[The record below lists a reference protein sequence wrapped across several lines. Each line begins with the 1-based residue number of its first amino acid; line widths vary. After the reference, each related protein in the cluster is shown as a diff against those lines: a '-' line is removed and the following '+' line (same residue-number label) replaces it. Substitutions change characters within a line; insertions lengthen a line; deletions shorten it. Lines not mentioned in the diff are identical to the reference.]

1 MFEGKLKLPTEEPE
15 QTWTLLNDAA
25 DRRLV
30 LEYFLDVLLS
40 PIELYVPPAAPRQQQ
55 PLEVIQQ
62 QLQQQQ
68 QQQLQQVMAARAIAL
83 GMPAP
88 APAPAVAAEPA
99 AAPAGP
105 AVPAIPPGL
114 SEDAV
119 ARLKETKNLTSPILV
134 QRKVYTSLYDG
145 IESCSHNLT
154 CRTPLVQLGILTF
167 VSTLFTDNEIISHLL
182 VAAGDVYTSVSRQGE
197 ELLKRL
203 KSLDLESEEAV
214 ARLYSLYQGTV
225 KTPATAHLQPSQYR
239 TAASTVLKMRILT
252 QCLSR
257 SERAANT
264 FPAFLHTIFDALFA
278 PTTTDRLRQAGMV
291 FTNWV
296 SRVASEAT
304 LAPVGNIMLG
314 GLRKLLQQ
322 YADADPTDPRA
333 NDMKASAYS
342 CIGILGK
349 RLPALFVDGAVILSM
364 FSAMAEAP
372 SGVRTS
378 IHEALLQLWPALRNA
393 KPEVEHAIF
402 PLLKRAIENVRISCL

>member
-40 PIELYVPPAAPRQQQ
+40 PIELYVPPVAPRQQQ

-88 APAPAVAAEPA
+88 APAPAAAAEPA

-145 IESCSHNLT
+145 IESYSHDLT
-154 CRTPLVQLGILTF
+154 CRN
-167 VSTLFTDNEIISHLL
+167 SS
-182 VAAGDVYTSVSRQGE
+182 
-197 ELLKRL
+197 
-203 KSLDLESEEAV
+203 
-214 ARLYSLYQGTV
+214 
-225 KTPATAHLQPSQYR
+225 R
-239 TAASTVLKMRILT
+239 TAWNLDVCVDAVL
-252 QCLSR
+252 
-257 SERAANT
+257 
-264 FPAFLHTIFDALFA
+264 
-278 PTTTDRLRQAGMV
+278 
-291 FTNWV
+291 
-296 SRVASEAT
+296 
-304 LAPVGNIMLG
+304 
-314 GLRKLLQQ
+314 
-322 YADADPTDPRA
+322 
-333 NDMKASAYS
+333 
-342 CIGILGK
+342 
-349 RLPALFVDGAVILSM
+349 
-364 FSAMAEAP
+364 
-372 SGVRTS
+372 
-378 IHEALLQLWPALRNA
+378 
-393 KPEVEHAIF
+393 
-402 PLLKRAIENVRISCL
+402 